1 MDWSVLDDLV
11 QKPIRSDINVPLSIH
26 EFEQV
31 IKKII
36 QHKIP
41 GSSGV
46 SPNAIRALNIENN
59 FFNLKYATIIS
70 KMIKT
75 LMNDKKDV

>member
-36 QHKIP
+36 LHKIP